1 VKLPVSLECPGL
13 VILQHLNDVT
23 GILGG
28 QHAIDVLDSNSFLVV
43 LHLGDNAV
51 PQAITITDDV
61 HSDQFLEQAPD
72 EFELLVTHG
81 FHRQMSSAIA
91 LEVPA
96 FWVLL
101 GWPLAG
107 APAWLAGSGPLKD
120 LSHFG
125 HCLFLPVE
133 V

>member
-1 VKLPVSLECPGL
+1 VELPVSLECPGL

-61 HSDQFLEQAPD
+61 HSDQFVEQASD
-72 EFELLVTHG
+72 EADLLVAHG
-81 FHRQMSSAIA
+81 FHHHASISLAPEA
-91 LEVPA
+91 LG
-96 FWVLL
+96 FWVLF

-107 APAWLAGSGPLKD
+107 APA
-120 LSHFG
+120 
-125 HCLFLPVE
+125 
-133 V
+133 